1 MSAMSASHLETK
13 RLRLVPHAPKHM
25 LALIQGP
32 DSYER
37 GFGWRPAAGLRDFIV
52 SKDVSPDY
60 LAQLDGSAVADPWT
74 HGFGLIH
81 MATGTVIG
89 FGGFKRPARR
99 RQHCRDCLR
108 RGAGESRQ
116 RVRHRSRP
124 GAGQSCFQQWPRSDC
139 TGAHPPGTECL
150 NAGPGQVRFPAPG
163 RSHGPARRFGL
174 EMGEGE

>member
-74 HGFGLIH
+74 HGFGQPIQVALVS
-81 MATGTVIG
+81 ALDSQNN
-89 FGGFKRPARR
+89 K
-99 RQHCRDCLR
+99 LR
-108 RGAGESRQ
+108 GII
-116 RVRHRSRP
+116 RV
-124 GAGQSCFQQWPRSDC
+124 
-139 TGAHPPGTECL
+139 L
-150 NAGPGQVRFPAPG
+150 
-163 RSHGPARRFGL
+163 
-174 EMGEGE
+174 